1 MSASKN
7 HRSSAAM
14 RGIDA
19 PPRSATCH
27 QRVVV
32 LGGGIIGLTTCY
44 YLAKRGHE
52 VVCIEKE
59 SQVGM
64 LASFKNGTFFDSTLY
79 SSWADFSVLYRKQ
92 THASSSPKSKQKAF
106 RIEAAAWMDPAFW
119 SWGLKFMTSATSR
132 RAKDNG
138 RKIRDL
144 GFYSQRKLDELIRM
158 HPEIEEAMEQTAEGT
173 LEVFESTAERDEVMH
188 SDRIYHCMEYRLPL
202 QPLDAKD
209 AASVEPALAASVLA
223 PGAIYSATGTNG
235 DVHKTCLAM
244 WQLCRQHGVMFRFNT
259 DITDILIVDNR
270 VVAVQAHDGDLIE
283 GDSFVLAL
291 GNHTPA
297 VAKLA
302 GVKLPMYPVKGYVL
316 SVPRNEA
323 FPPLTCNVYAGGNA
337 LVSPMADGSL
347 RISGGADFA
356 GFNYKSDPKRVKWL
370 LKQAKRLFPETYL
383 DESKLESHACLRP
396 VSADDVPF
404 IGQTLVDN
412 LFVNTGHGSKGWTL
426 SFGSGALLADQISG
440 RTPEINIEKY
450 SPLRFGL
457 FS

>member
-1 MSASKN
+1 
-7 HRSSAAM
+7 
-14 RGIDA
+14 
-19 PPRSATCH
+19 
-27 QRVVV
+27 
-32 LGGGIIGLTTCY
+32 
-44 YLAKRGHE
+44 
-52 VVCIEKE
+52 
-59 SQVGM
+59 
-64 LASFKNGTFFDSTLY
+64 
-79 SSWADFSVLYRKQ
+79 
-92 THASSSPKSKQKAF
+92 
-106 RIEAAAWMDPAFW
+106 
-119 SWGLKFMTSATSR
+119 
-132 RAKDNG
+132 
-138 RKIRDL
+138 
-144 GFYSQRKLDELIRM
+144 
-158 HPEIEEAMEQTAEGT
+158 MEQTAEGT

-370 LKQAKRLFPETYL
+370 LKQAKRLFPETYF